1 MQEEL
6 HQRTKY
12 SFNNNHKMLK
22 HIIDLL
28 QVDDFIKADY
38 NVQIAK
44 GMYAMPKGF
53 KEAWKQKK
61 REINLKKKK

>member
-1 MQEEL
+1 
-6 HQRTKY
+6 
-12 SFNNNHKMLK
+12 MLK

-28 QVDDFIKADY
+28 QIDDFIEESY
-38 NVQIAK
+38 NIQIAK
-44 GMYAMPKGF
+44 GLYAMPKGF